1 MQLSKL
7 TILAA
12 VLLAFMGS
20 PALAQDT
27 ENVDTVILASTENYP
42 DALMAA
48 SAANKLGVPILLTE
62 QDELPEETRDAL
74 QGLQPSEIVVVGGS
88 AVVSDAVV
96 SDLQQD
102 YNVTRLWGTT
112 RYGTAVE
119 VAEHFWIEGADEAIL
134 VQDNLNEDNGRLL
147 AAAKELAREEDAPV
161 YLTPEDSVPAIVQS
175 SLEELGVQ
183 RVTLI
188 GQSISDG
195 YRSAITD
202 LGITIEEEFTGADE
216 DAVRETVRERV
227 TRDLN
232 ASNTLVVV
240 ASESDEHAM
249 AAANFPNSV
258 VYHVTD
264 EDETDG
270 VVQVVNDHN
279 VTDIKVVGQPDLA
292 ADVAEAIR
300 EQTDATVHSVPGGPR
315 EAVRMNA
322 NLTESD
328 TPAFVKAHRERAE
341 HWRQA
346 REQRQEHIRQRV
358 NHTIQK
364 ADELIDENSSE
375 EAQDALAEA
384 RLHFSQGDYEEAWET
399 AREAINEHREAQFR
413 DDRLTS
419 EERQRAIQEETEDLQ
434 ERIDELQ
441 ELNQEFAQEMQD
453 PNMTHEER
461 LEVIESFR
469 HKRQE
474 KVQALIEEARQ
485 LRGKDGDLA
494 ERLRDAEHRVRD
506 RSTSNRF
513 HAEIECVEEAGT
525 GYRLSGHDGY
535 VEARGTVELNN
546 PNYDAG
552 HRVSVDR
559 EAGTVDI
566 TVVFTERDGFGIEC
580 LAAAETR
587 SRVEVAAGNWT
598 VSLAVDVAGDEVYTA
613 SDTVTVTPDED
624 QDDVSDVSCQE
635 DIEAAKEAAA
645 GQMCTEQ
652 FQEMQCPHDDD
663 VTYGAPDGCQI
674 SYLKEQGWT
683 AADETETSPEV
694 SLASVKEP
702 GLVAVA
708 GHTGAHPGYV
718 VIHRDDNGS
727 PGAVVG
733 SSGLVSDS
741 FETRVEY
748 NSTGAS
754 TFWAMLHHDDGD
766 GTYEF
771 PGDDAPVTHHDE
783 IVQEQFTEP
792 EQDVM
797 PASFTLSS
805 VEDLDGCDAQSFY
818 YEGEAVEAVTLEAG
832 TEYTVTFA
840 PREGCTYSGGA
851 EYRSSPES
859 VFGTSEAI
867 QGGETASVT
876 FTPEEDFKVTQ
887 YWPDSDISKASVA
900 VDVVQ

>member
-1 MQLSKL
+1 MQLTKL

-48 SAANKLGVPILLTE
+48 SAANKVGVPILLTE
-62 QDELPEETRDAL
+62 QDELPEETREAL
-74 QGLQPSEIVVVGGS
+74 QQLQPSEIVVVGGT

-96 SDLQQD
+96 SDLRQD
-102 YNVTRLWGTT
+102 YTVTRLWGTT

-119 VAEHFWIEGADEAIL
+119 VAEHFWIEGADEAVL
-134 VQDNLNEDNGRLL
+134 VQDDLDEGNGHLL

-175 SLEELGVQ
+175 SLQELDVQ
-183 RVTLI
+183 RVTI
-188 GQSISDG
+188 VGRTVSDS
-195 YRSAITD
+195 YRSAVTD
-202 LGITIEEEFTGADE
+202 LGITVAEEITGTDE
-216 DAVRETVRERV
+216 DAVRERIRERV

-264 EDETDG
+264 DDETDG

-279 VTDIKVVGQPDLA
+279 ITDVKVVGQPDLA

-300 EQTDATVHSVPGGPR
+300 QGTDATVHSLSGGPR
-315 EAVRMNA
+315 EAVRLNA
-322 NLTESD
+322 NLTDSD
-328 TPAFVKAHRERAE
+328 IPAFARANRERVE

-346 REQRQEHIRQRV
+346 REARQEHVRDRV
-358 NHTIQK
+358 NSTIQK
-364 ADELIDENSSE
+364 ADDLIDENSSE
-375 EAQDALAEA
+375 DAREALAEA
-384 RLHFSQGDYEEAWET
+384 RLHFSQGDYEEAWED

-413 DDRLTS
+413 DGRLTA

-434 ERIDELQ
+434 ERIADLQ
-441 ELNQEFAQEMQD
+441 RLNQAFAQEMQD

-461 LEVIESFR
+461 LEIIESFR

-474 KVQALIEEARQ
+474 KVQALIEEAQQ
-485 LRGKDGDLA
+485 LRDRDGDLA

-513 HAEIECVEEAGT
+513 HAEITCVDEAET

-535 VEARGTVELNN
+535 VQARGTVALND
-546 PNYDAG
+546 PNYNAA

-559 EAGTVDI
+559 EASTVDI
-566 TVVFTERDGFGIEC
+566 TVRLTQRDGFGIQC

-587 SRVEVAAGNWT
+587 SRVEVPAGDWT
-598 VSLAVDVAGDEVYTA
+598 VNLAVDVAGETMHEDTA
-613 SDTVTVTPDED
+613 TVTVTPDDDTTDED
-624 QDDVSDVSCQE
+624 V
-635 DIEAAKEAAA
+635 
-645 GQMCTEQ
+645 
-652 FQEMQCPHDDD
+652 
-663 VTYGAPDGCQI
+663 AP
-674 SYLKEQGWT
+674 E
-683 AADETETSPEV
+683 PEV
-694 SLASVKEP
+694 SVADAQEP
-702 GLVAVA
+702 GLVVVA

-718 VIHRDDNGS
+718 VIHRDDGGS

-733 SSGLVSDS
+733 SSSLVSDA

-748 NSTGAS
+748 NSTDAQV
-754 TFWAMLHHDDGD
+754 FWAMLHHDDGD

-771 PGDDAPVTHHDE
+771 PDADAPATHHNE
-783 IVQEQFTEP
+783 IVQRQFEEETT
-792 EQDVM
+792 QDTSDDVM
-797 PASFTLSS
+797 PSSFTLASTDGS
-805 VEDLDGCDAQSFY
+805 GCDTSSFY
-818 YEGEAVEAVTLEAG
+818 YDGEAVDTITLEAG

-851 EYRSSPES
+851 QYYSVPES
-859 VFGTSEAI
+859 VFGSSDAV
-867 QGGETASVT
+867 QGGETTTVT
-876 FTPEEDFKVTQ
+876 FTPEDDFVIEQ
-887 YWPDSDISKASVA
+887 WWPNKGQKKSDVA